1 MSWERQK
8 SIISAKPEEPSFTL
22 WIMAGVLALVGCILL
37 FVLHANKMAG
47 VLKAYNLWAA
57 TSFPAV
63 IWIFFLCLRSW
74 LYNNAFNRHKFELNE
89 AEFAQQQWEEWAG
102 RNIAV
107 LHSGV
112 ILPANLTSKIL
123 LASPP
128 TLEQSTFLSRRI
140 ALHTPE
146 AHFSV
151 LLAGVN
157 QALATLP
164 SGIVPVV
171 TLLTDF
177 SDDLP
182 ALQAAF
188 MNAWQRDIP
197 DRPGPRL
204 TILKSKSFLSLDE
217 RIRAPALDV
226 EIILIHQT
234 QGGDAYSDALALL
247 MMTSDDVVTKFN
259 LSFNA
264 RILRPMALDREISE
278 TSLDTFFSTQTQACS
293 TVSIVGDKVDWGN
306 AFFRLLNSVREYG
319 GYWKPEQ
326 LHWLEKYAGISGP
339 FSPWIL
345 AAVASD
351 IVNIQKADCLMLSK
365 DDEQK
370 FINTVQTGNITNENR

>member
-1 MSWERQK
+1 MSWVRQK
-8 SIISAKPEEPSFTL
+8 SIISAKPEEPSFIL
-22 WIMAGVLALVGCILL
+22 WLMTGVLALVGCILL
-37 FVLHANKMAG
+37 FVLHANKLAG
-47 VLKAYNLWAA
+47 IIQTCNIWVV
-57 TSFPAV
+57 TVSPVV

-74 LYNNAFNRHKFELNE
+74 LYNNAFDRYEFELNE
-89 AEFAQQQWEEWAG
+89 AKFAQQQWEEWAG

-112 ILPANLTSKIL
+112 VLPANLTSKIF

-128 TLEQSTFLSRRI
+128 ALEQSTFLSRRI

-164 SGIVPVV
+164 SDIVPVV

-177 SDDLP
+177 SDDVS

-188 MNAWQRDIP
+188 MKAWQTALP
-197 DRPGPRL
+197 DRLKPQL
-204 TILKSKSFLSLDE
+204 TILKSKSFFLLDE
-217 RIRAPALDV
+217 RIRTPALDV
-226 EIILIHQT
+226 ELILIHQT

-247 MMTSDDVVTKFN
+247 MLTSDDVVTKFN

-264 RILRPMALDREISE
+264 RILRPMTLDRAISE
-278 TSLDTFFSTQTQACS
+278 TSLNTFFSTQTQACS
-293 TVSIVGDKVDWGN
+293 TVSLVGDRVDWGN
-306 AFFRLLNSVREYG
+306 AFFRLLNSAREYG

-351 IVNIQKADCLMLSK
+351 IVNIQKADCLMLST

>member
-8 SIISAKPEEPSFTL
+8 STISAKPEEPSFIL
-22 WIMAGVLALVGCILL
+22 WIIAGVLALVGCILL
-37 FVLHANKMAG
+37 FVLHANKLAG
-47 VLKAYNLWAA
+47 VLQTYSLWAVA
-57 TSFPAV
+57 AFPAV
-63 IWIFFLCLRSW
+63 LWIFFLCLRSW
-74 LYNNAFNRHKFELNE
+74 LYNNAFNRHEFELSE
-89 AEFAQQQWEEWAG
+89 AEFAQQQWEEWGG

-128 TLEQSTFLSRRI
+128 TLEQSSFLSRRI

-151 LLAGVN
+151 LLAGGN
-157 QALATLP
+157 QALAKLP

-188 MNAWQRDIP
+188 MNAWQRAIP
-197 DRPGPRL
+197 DRPRPRL

-226 EIILIHQT
+226 ELILIHQT

-247 MMTSDDVVTKFN
+247 MLTSDDVVTKFS

-264 RILRPMALDREISE
+264 RVLRPMKLDRAISE
-278 TSLDTFFSTQTQACS
+278 TSLNMFFSTQTQACS
-293 TVSIVGDKVDWGN
+293 AVSIVGDKVGWGN
-306 AFFRLLNSVREYG
+306 AFFRLLNSAREYG

-351 IVNIQKADCLMLSK
+351 IVNLQKADCLMLST
-365 DDEQK
+365 DGEQE

>member
-8 SIISAKPEEPSFTL
+8 STISSKPEEPSFIL
-22 WIMAGVLALVGCILL
+22 WIMTGVLALVGCILL
-37 FVLHANKMAG
+37 FVLHANKLAG
-47 VLKAYNLWAA
+47 VLQIYNLWAV

-74 LYNNAFNRHKFELNE
+74 LYNNAFNRHEFELSE

-102 RNIAV
+102 RNIVV

-128 TLEQSTFLSRRI
+128 TLEQSSFLSRRI

-157 QALATLP
+157 QALAKLP

-188 MNAWQRDIP
+188 MNAWQRAIP
-197 DRPGPRL
+197 ERPGPRF

-217 RIRAPALDV
+217 RIRAPTLDV
-226 EIILIHQT
+226 ELILIHQT
-234 QGGDAYSDALALL
+234 QGGEAYSDALALL
-247 MMTSDDVVTKFN
+247 MLTSDDVVTKFN

-264 RILRPMALDREISE
+264 RILRPMKLDRAISE
-278 TSLDTFFSTQTQACS
+278 MSLNMFFSTQTQACS

-306 AFFRLLNSVREYG
+306 AFFRLLNSAREYG